1 MYHLLFR
8 TVFRRMDPEKAHHL
22 AFSWIRLAARVPVL
36 RTFAA
41 AVLAPRHKE
50 LRVEALGRRMHGP
63 FGLAA
68 GFDKNAV
75 AVDGLAMLGF
85 DHVEIGTVTG
95 QPQPGNPKKRLFRL
109 VPDRALI
116 NRMGFNN
123 DGSAAVAARLAER
136 KTVFPVT
143 LGVNI
148 GKTKAVPETEAVADY
163 VTSTEALAAHADYL
177 VVNVSSPNTPGL
189 RDLQAVDHLRPLL
202 SAVREAADRT
212 VTGRRVPL
220 LVKIAPDL
228 ADDDID
234 AVADLAVELGLDGI
248 IATNTTIARE
258 GLGLTSAPA
267 LVAET
272 GGLSGAPLKERSL
285 EVLRRLYT
293 RVGDRVTLVGVGG
306 VTTAEDA
313 WQRILAGATL
323 VQGYSAFIYEGPFW
337 TRRLHQG
344 LAARLA
350 ASPYATLAEA
360 VGAEAGAQGTDTADS
375 DGKTR

>member
-1 MYHLLFR
+1 MYTFFFR
-8 TVFRRMDPEKAHHL
+8 LVFRRMDPERAHHL
-22 AFSWIRLAARVPVL
+22 AFRWIRGTARVPVL
-36 RTFAA
+36 RTFVAA
-41 AVLAPRHKE
+41 ALAPRHEE
-50 LRVEALGRRMHGP
+50 LRTEAFGLRMHGP

-75 AVDGLAMLGF
+75 AIDGMAMLGF

-95 QPQPGNPKKRLFRL
+95 EPQPGNPRKRLFRL

-123 DGSAAVAARLAER
+123 EGSAAVAARLAAR
-136 KTVFPVT
+136 TPVFRTVV
-143 LGVNI
+143 GVNI
-148 GKTKAVPETEAVADY
+148 GKTKAVPEADAVADY
-163 VTSTEALAAHADYL
+163 VKSTERLARHADYL

-189 RDLQAVDHLRPLL
+189 RDLQATESLRPLL
-202 SAVREAADRT
+202 RAVREAADRS
-212 VTGRRVPL
+212 VEGRRVPL

-228 ADDDID
+228 ADEDID
-234 AVADLAVELGLDGI
+234 GVADLAVELGLDGI

-258 GLGLTSAPA
+258 RLGLTSDPA

-285 EVLRRLYT
+285 EVLRRLYA
-293 RVGDRVTLVGVGG
+293 RVGDRITLVGVGG
-306 VTTAEDA
+306 IENAEDA
-313 WQRILAGATL
+313 WQRVLAGATL

-337 TRRLHQG
+337 QRAVHKG

-360 VGAEAGAQGTDTADS
+360 VGADTRKAP
-375 DGKTR
+375 TA

>member
-1 MYHLLFR
+1 MYSLF
-8 TVFRRMDPEKAHHL
+8 FKLIFQRMDPEKAHHL
-22 AFSWIRLAARVPVL
+22 AFRWIRLAARIPVL

-41 AVLAPRHKE
+41 AVLAPRYKE

-75 AVDGLAMLGF
+75 AVDGMAMLGF
-85 DHVEIGTVTG
+85 DHVEIGTVTAE
-95 QPQPGNPKKRLFRL
+95 PQPGNPKKRLFRL

-123 DGSAAVAARLAER
+123 DGSAAVAARLAAR
-136 KTVFPVT
+136 NPVFRTT

-148 GKTKAVPETEAVADY
+148 GKTKVVPEDAAIADY
-163 VTSTEALAAHADYL
+163 VTSTERLAGHADYL

-212 VTGRRVPL
+212 VQGRRVPL

-228 ADDDID
+228 ADEDVD

-258 GLGLTSAPA
+258 SLGLASDPV
-267 LVAET
+267 LVQET
-272 GGLSGAPLKERSL
+272 GGLSGAPVKARSL
-285 EVLRRLYT
+285 EVLRRLYA

-306 VTTAEDA
+306 IENAEDA

-323 VQGYSAFIYEGPFW
+323 VQGYSAFVYEGPFYA
-337 TRRLHQG
+337 RAIHKG
-344 LAARLA
+344 LAARLRN
-350 ASPYATLAEA
+350 SPYATLADA
-360 VGAEAGAQGTDTADS
+360 VGAEHKKVTS
-375 DGKTR
+375 P

>member
-1 MYHLLFR
+1 MYKLFFNL
-8 TVFRRMDPEKAHHL
+8 VFKRMDPEQAHYL
-22 AFSWIRLAARVPVL
+22 AFRWIRLAARVPVL

-41 AVLAPRHKE
+41 AVLAPRHHE
-50 LRVEALGRRMHGP
+50 LRTEALGLRMHGP

-75 AVDGLAMLGF
+75 AIDGMSMLGF
-85 DHVEIGTVTG
+85 DHIEIGTVTG
-95 QPQPGNPKKRLFRL
+95 EPQPGNPKKRLFRL

-123 DGSAAVAARLAER
+123 EGSAAVAERLAAR
-136 KTVFPVT
+136 KAVFRTTV
-143 LGVNI
+143 GVNI
-148 GKTKAVPETEAVADY
+148 GKTKVVPEAEAAADY
-163 VTSTEALAAHADYL
+163 VKSTERLARHADYL

-189 RDLQAVDHLRPLL
+189 RNLQATESLRPLL
-202 SAVREAADRT
+202 TAVREAADRS

-228 ADDDID
+228 ADADID

-248 IATNTTIARE
+248 IATNTTIARD
-258 GLGLTSAPA
+258 GLGLKSPA
-267 LVAET
+267 GLVKET

-285 EVLRRLYT
+285 EVLGRLYA
-293 RVGDRVTLVGVGG
+293 RVGDRLVLIGVGG
-306 VTTAEDA
+306 IENAEDA

-337 TRRLHQG
+337 ARAIHKG

-350 ASPYATLAEA
+350 TSPYATLAEA
-360 VGAEAGAQGTDTADS
+360 VGAE
-375 DGKTR
+375 TRKKAAA